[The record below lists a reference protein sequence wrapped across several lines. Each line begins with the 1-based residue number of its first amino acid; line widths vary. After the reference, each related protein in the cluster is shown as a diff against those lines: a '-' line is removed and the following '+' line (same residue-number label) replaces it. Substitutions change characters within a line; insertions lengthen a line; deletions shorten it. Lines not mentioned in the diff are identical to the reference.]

1 MAMRF
6 FARSFVRSVVRSFG
20 CAFVHS
26 LTRLFVGSLVR
37 PRVSVRSPVRSFN
50 RSFADPTTSRRK
62 DGRMEG
68 HIVHQVPGTC
78 LEYFVDYY
86 AGNLYQ
92 GILDV
97 VVKSINR
104 YNSSTMQQVWV

>member
-1 MAMRF
+1 
-6 FARSFVRSVVRSFG
+6 
-20 CAFVHS
+20 
-26 LTRLFVGSLVR
+26 
-37 PRVSVRSPVRSFN
+37 
-50 RSFADPTTSRRK
+50 
-62 DGRMEG
+62 MEG